1 MNIITIQLCA
11 EDRERLDRLRD
22 VLENRITQAAPAIQ
36 TEAVTAESE
45 LVAPVKEDKP
55 EVTLEQIHQKVVQIA
70 AGFGGTK
77 KVAVRELIN
86 AYAKKVSDLPEDK
99 WQEVWDKLT
108 ALESEG

>member
-11 EDRERLDRLRD
+11 EDRERLDRLKEA
-22 VLENRITQAAPAIQ
+22 LENRITQAAPSVP
-36 TEAVTAESE
+36 TESVTVESE
-45 LVAPVKEDKP
+45 SSVSVKEDKP
-55 EVTLEQIHQKVVQIA
+55 VVTLEQIHQKVVLIA